1 MDNLKY
7 YNDSFAYDYDI
18 FAPSVKKKA
27 EIHEYPGSNNKTK
40 AKKASALKGRSLMV
54 RNILI
59 SAMVVAAVCSSLFLR
74 AEISSLGKEINNVN
88 KEITA
93 LESELVRL
101 SVEME
106 RKVSVTNLEA
116 AAIELGMHKC
126 EKSQVT
132 YIKTNNID
140 TAENSDGELTADL
153 NRN

>member
-7 YNDSFAYDYDI
+7 YNDSFAYDYEI

-27 EIHEYPGSNNKTK
+27 EIHDYPGKDSKNK
-40 AKKASALKGRSLMV
+40 AKAGSASKINMTLV
-54 RNILI
+54 RNIVI

-74 AEISSLGKEINNVN
+74 AEISSLGKEINSVK
-88 KEITA
+88 KEITE
-93 LESELVRL
+93 LESELVRM

-116 AAIELGMHKC
+116 AAIELGMQKC

-132 YIKTNNID
+132 YIKTNNVD
-140 TAENSDGELTADL
+140 TAENTDGQLTVEVE
-153 NRN
+153 

>member
-7 YNDSFAYDYDI
+7 YNDSFAYNYEI

-27 EIHEYPGSNNKTK
+27 EIHEYPGKGSKKK
-40 AKKASALKGRSLMV
+40 AKTASASKINMTLV
-54 RNILI
+54 RNIVI

-74 AEISSLGKEINNVN
+74 AEISSLGKEINSVN
-88 KEITA
+88 KEITE
-93 LESELVRL
+93 LESELVRM

-116 AAIELGMHKC
+116 AAIELGMQKC
-126 EKSQVT
+126 EKTQVT

-140 TAENSDGELTADL
+140 TAENSDGQLTAEVE
-153 NRN
+153 